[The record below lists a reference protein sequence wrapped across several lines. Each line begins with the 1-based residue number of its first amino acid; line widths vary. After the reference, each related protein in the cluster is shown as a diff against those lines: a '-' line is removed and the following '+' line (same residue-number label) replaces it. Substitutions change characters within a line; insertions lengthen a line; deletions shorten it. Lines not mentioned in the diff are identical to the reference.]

1 MKFITEDDLRIQYK
15 KEPFTEYEIEA
26 GTKITPGGRQ
36 FLIDRG
42 IKINQK
48 NSLKK
53 NRNHTKEKD
62 SSLEQN
68 QSSFKD
74 RKVQTKMKSVEA
86 LFLVTAEELLSRDV
100 LLSQQIVQ
108 LKKCFSDMKNV
119 LGSERSPESFLLKEC
134 MGINEQNYCDKL
146 EECFEITEFHM
157 QLEKGKEIIA
167 LNRLRY
173 MICDFQLDMMEF
185 LDHNETEKKQCE
197 EVIKKTNQI
206 INALSQLICTAV
218 GGKECQ
224 KKK

>member
-1 MKFITEDDLRIQYK
+1 MKFITEDELRIQYK
-15 KEPFTEYEIEA
+15 KEPFTEYEIGA
-26 GTKITPGGRQ
+26 GTKITPGARQ

-48 NSLKK
+48 NNLKK
-53 NRNHTKEKD
+53 NKNNTKEE
-62 SSLEQN
+62 SSFLEQN
-68 QSSFKD
+68 QSSLKD
-74 RKVQTKMKSVEA
+74 RKVETKMKSVEA

-100 LLSQQIVQ
+100 LLSQQIIQ
-108 LKKCFSDMKNV
+108 LKKCFSDIKNV
-119 LGSERSPESFLLKEC
+119 LVSKSIPESFSLKVC
-134 MGINEQNYCDKL
+134 TGMNEQNYCDKL

-167 LNRLRY
+167 LNRLRS
-173 MICDFQLDMMEF
+173 MICDFQIDVMEF
-185 LDHNETEKKQCE
+185 FDHNEMEKKQCE